1 MQKKLRKLSRQ
12 KNFFCSRDEK
22 VQHQLQT
29 KAQKITKVERNI
41 GFKQQQDAIK
51 NTFVMFMARKNILCK
66 TTNTKK

>member
-1 MQKKLRKLSRQ
+1 MQKKLSKLSRRKK
-12 KNFFCSRDEK
+12 KNCSRDEK